1 VAEVWPKCG
10 RSVAEEQPH
19 ARGDGDER
27 GGADGPRSEADAAA
41 ESCRCAGGSGGE
53 EDDLSRAH
61 GDGEAAGVGGWHQ
74 VDGLVEDEGE
84 QDAVAWLQE
93 QQGRHCELDAGD
105 EGGRRV
111 QHEPAQGGEGREEG
125 LEAGEELRHE
135 DCRARVVAVV
145 PRGSELPKGGREVE
159 DD

>member
-1 VAEVWPKCG
+1 MAEVWPRYGRSVAEVRPRCG
-10 RSVAEEQPH
+10 HSVAEEQPH

-41 ESCRCAGGSGGE
+41 ESCRCAGGGGGE

-84 QDAVAWLQE
+84 QDA
-93 QQGRHCELDAGD
+93 
-105 EGGRRV
+105 
-111 QHEPAQGGEGREEG
+111 
-125 LEAGEELRHE
+125 
-135 DCRARVVAVV
+135 
-145 PRGSELPKGGREVE
+145 
-159 DD
+159 